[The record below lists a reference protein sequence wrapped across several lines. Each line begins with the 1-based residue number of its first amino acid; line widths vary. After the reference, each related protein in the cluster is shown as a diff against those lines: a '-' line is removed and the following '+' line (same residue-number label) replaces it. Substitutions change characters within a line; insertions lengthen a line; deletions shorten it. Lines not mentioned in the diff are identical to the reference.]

1 MDLNSF
7 QTIDNYKNQLSS
19 NLTEILAKY
28 INIITEYFVNF
39 SETIRIKNTEK
50 YNYLL
55 NKGLLT
61 LNHVFKILL
70 LYTKNLQMTYEHS
83 QKSVYYYIE
92 FINQIDDNN
101 INHFMQLNSNN
112 ATLFVYKKTI
122 FEINNDIK
130 RDVDINSKETCIVFK
145 NISSFI
151 EIYQYIINIIVHSTE
166 MDLTTRID
174 VLPSP
179 TTLLQKIYNNMST
192 ITQDLINLSLNCS
205 EEIYNQHLVGVMT
218 FAKQLR
224 RKNIQSLIYIELFIK
239 KINNKVAVAINQEKM
254 IHTILQDADKLDE
267 LIPTKYINWLFRA
280 LSISK

>member
-19 NLTEILAKY
+19 NSTEILAKY

-39 SETIRIKNTEK
+39 SETIRIKNKEK
-50 YNYLL
+50 YTYLL

-101 INHFMQLNSNN
+101 INHVMQLNSNN

-130 RDVDINSKETCIVFK
+130 RDVDINSEETRIVFK
-145 NISSFI
+145 NINSFI
-151 EIYQYIINIIVHSTE
+151 EIYQYIINIIVHSA
-166 MDLTTRID
+166 DLE
-174 VLPSP
+174 LEPALENKA
-179 TTLLQKIYNNMST
+179 TLLQKIYNNMST
-192 ITQDLINLSLNCS
+192 ITQDLINISLNCS
-205 EEIYNQHLVGVMT
+205 EEIYNDHLAGVMT

-239 KINNKVAVAINQEKM
+239 KINNKVAIAINKEKM
-254 IHTILQDADKLDE
+254 IHTILQDVDKIDE
-267 LIPTKYINWLFRA
+267 LIPNKYINWLFRA

>member
-130 RDVDINSKETCIVFK
+130 RDVDINSEETCIVFK

-166 MDLTTRID
+166 IELT
-174 VLPSP
+174 PA
-179 TTLLQKIYNNMST
+179 TLLQKIYNNMST

>member
-130 RDVDINSKETCIVFK
+130 RDVDINSEETCIVFK

-166 MDLTTRID
+166 MELT
-174 VLPSP
+174 PA
-179 TTLLQKIYNNMST
+179 TLLQKIYNNMST

>member
-130 RDVDINSKETCIVFK
+130 RDVDINSEETCIVFK

-254 IHTILQDADKLDE
+254 IHTILQEADKLDE

>member
-239 KINNKVAVAINQEKM
+239 KINYEK
-254 IHTILQDADKLDE
+254 
-267 LIPTKYINWLFRA
+267 
-280 LSISK
+280 

>member
-83 QKSVYYYIE
+83 QKYVYYYIE